1 MKKRKK
7 QIANL
12 LKLGV
17 FLFGISL
24 LLWNCEKDKT
34 HDYLENN
41 LEANSSLQAE
51 WLGVDELPEN
61 VFQTILSSFQNKSIY
76 NKTSSFNQITT
87 DSVVRIIDSLNFKKY
102 SFKSGIS
109 SDINNFY
116 FENYIVAQDPNNNIA
131 TYTVRYTPKKEWLLK
146 NEIANL
152 VNFSGNISYY
162 KDDGSLF
169 WEVELID
176 GEVNSYVSN
185 KHSIA
190 KNTTSLSGK
199 QYAQEVS
206 VYITYEDC
214 HCHTT
219 HAASGCTHPITVVN
233 ISGGGSPDIPYH
245 SGGGSQ
251 EPADPSAPDFGGG
264 SSTPI
269 NSLTTKETYIWYI
282 NECLSTGESLNSFLN
297 KLHISKLYSLNTFL
311 QNNNCNNESKGFA
324 ALALEAWDKDGT
336 DDGEVDFDEQ
346 IINNLT
352 GKAKCVYE
360 KLKAMSTDFKNM
372 IQKFDGEFPV
382 SHLKFEMRDLGT
394 RRAQTDAPDGA
405 GGNNSPDYVITI
417 ALNSNSNEHGV
428 SYRPNLMNVKTIAHE
443 VIHAEMY
450 RKLLSVLDNGGN
462 IAGVTK
468 EQFLNVKNNFPGL
481 YDYYTRYN
489 FNTSTPNNAQHQ
501 QMATH
506 YRETLA
512 RILQAFDTGT
522 IVPDNQQPQQ
532 LYMDLAWEGLRYE
545 GTTGNNAI
553 YTWTSLSQ
561 AEKDRIEDVID
572 NYIEANKNENC
583 Q

>member
-311 QNNNCNNESKGFA
+311 QNNNCNNEAKGFA
-324 ALALEAWDKDGT
+324 ALALEAWDNDGT
-336 DDGEVDFDEQ
+336 DDGEVDFEDQ
-346 IINNLT
+346 IINKLT
-352 GKAKCVYE
+352 GRAKCVYE
-360 KLKAMSTDFKNM
+360 KLKSNSLIKKTL
-372 IQKFDGEFPV
+372 QEFDGTDTLINLLIEEKDIEEEGV
-382 SHLKFEMRDLGT
+382 SGETSYDIPIKITLDTPDMNNTPSLWGAYTIIHEAIHADIYRKVFITGGLLYTPPNTYTLNGT
-394 RRAQTDAPDGA
+394 RAD
-405 GGNNSPDYVITI
+405 
-417 ALNSNSNEHGV
+417 
-428 SYRPNLMNVKTIAHE
+428 
-443 VIHAEMY
+443 
-450 RKLLSVLDNGGN
+450 
-462 IAGVTK
+462 
-468 EQFLNVKNNFPGL
+468 FPTL
-481 YDYYTRYN
+481 FDYYDNY
-489 FNTSTPNNAQHQ
+489 PNNAHHNY
-501 QMATH
+501 MADY
-506 YRETLA
+506 YRTAMEKGLKEYATL
-512 RILQAFDTGT
+512 IGKTY
-522 IVPDNQQPQQ
+522 PNQ
-532 LYMDLAWEGLRYE
+532 LYKDLAWAGLHNTKAWDNMYADPVYTQNEQRRILNSINNFKNS
-545 GTTGNNAI
+545 GT
-553 YTWTSLSQ
+553 
-561 AEKDRIEDVID
+561 
-572 NYIEANKNENC
+572 NECN
-583 Q
+583 